1 MFLLTNIPVLELL
14 LAILSTLTEYKEKV
28 SAIDYQSTFATE
40 GYRTDDYSFIK
51 VTTDAGYKDSYTSC
65 KTARYDLLSLAF
77 VEDVDALFQHFGIT
91 ETWTNAVKNA
101 QSGLYVDGTSYPL
114 STLIGQVSIDVSK
127 VEVAKATDHSL
138 LLLKTEDGKY
148 EYVSTLA
155 TTSKPAICV
164 MRLKFP
170 FRVRDHLKLTQF
182 QTSLK
187 EIISLEQNFI
197 GFLKSL
203 AESQIQITSEFTQE
217 SARELTL
224 EETTD
229 LKTQYLRELGTVKQ
243 DLSALVTKLVQ
254 SPRLGDPDLGS
265 LISEVQKE
273 LSALRFLAIKV
284 ASTVLFPASALS
296 QQFIQNLDRPNF
308 KSFGDSQHSKVETWI
323 SGEQILT
330 KFSKV
335 NDIASV
341 MSQYLPLD
349 EAMFYDM
356 TFADLILA
364 SIVILN
370 FLIGF
375 VTVCYNKIKGRKQAN
390 HPTLDEVKSRVNRI
404 KGAKRKGTALKQTAT
419 PLLSP
424 RPYRVNRIT
433 ANTPVV
439 YQAVPAEVTFSSGTG
454 TVPRHQIR
462 TSRSLS
468 PENIP
473 LVKRRAPN
481 RPPPRILP
489 TNLPPVPVRYTP
501 QVRWVKER
509 PLWRSPSDSELFK

>member
-1 MFLLTNIPVLELL
+1 
-14 LAILSTLTEYKEKV
+14 
-28 SAIDYQSTFATE
+28 
-40 GYRTDDYSFIK
+40 
-51 VTTDAGYKDSYTSC
+51 
-65 KTARYDLLSLAF
+65 
-77 VEDVDALFQHFGIT
+77 
-91 ETWTNAVKNA
+91 
-101 QSGLYVDGTSYPL
+101 
-114 STLIGQVSIDVSK
+114 
-127 VEVAKATDHSL
+127 
-138 LLLKTEDGKY
+138 
-148 EYVSTLA
+148 
-155 TTSKPAICV
+155 
-164 MRLKFP
+164 
-170 FRVRDHLKLTQF
+170 
-182 QTSLK
+182 
-187 EIISLEQNFI
+187 
-197 GFLKSL
+197 
-203 AESQIQITSEFTQE
+203 
-217 SARELTL
+217 
-224 EETTD
+224 
-229 LKTQYLRELGTVKQ
+229 
-243 DLSALVTKLVQ
+243 
-254 SPRLGDPDLGS
+254 
-265 LISEVQKE
+265 

-341 MSQYLPLD
+341 MSKYLPLD

-439 YQAVPAEVTFSSGTG
+439 YQAVPAEVSFSSGTG
-454 TVPRHQIR
+454 TGIGTGTVPRYRIQ

-481 RPPPRILP
+481 RPSPRILP